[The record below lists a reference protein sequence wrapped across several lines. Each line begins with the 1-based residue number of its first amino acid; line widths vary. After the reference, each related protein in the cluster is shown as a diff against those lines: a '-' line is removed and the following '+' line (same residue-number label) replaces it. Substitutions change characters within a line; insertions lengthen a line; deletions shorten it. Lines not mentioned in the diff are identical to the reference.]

1 MRLLLDTHVLLWWL
15 ADREISAGSRRAIA
29 DPTNDVAVSA
39 ASAWEISI
47 KKALG
52 KLVAPDDLE
61 EQIQAG
67 GFTPL
72 PIRIDHAI
80 AAGALPRHHDDP
92 FDRMLIAQAR
102 TEQLTLVSRDDRFRD
117 YDVVL
122 LPA

>member
-15 ADREISAGSRRAIA
+15 ADREISAGGRRVIA

-47 KKALG
+47 MKALG

-61 EQIQAG
+61 EQIQSG

-72 PIRIDHAI
+72 PIRLDHAI

-92 FDRMLIAQAR
+92 FDRMLIAQAKV
-102 TEQLTLVSRDDRFRD
+102 EQLTLVSRDDHFRD